1 MCCYVSLGLNMYIL
15 GSVKPRGAAGANAI
29 VSEDLDSFLFEGLVC
44 DEIVEIIGRE
54 IGDSTA
60 IG

>member
-15 GSVKPRGAAGANAI
+15 GSVKPRGAAGANTI

-44 DEIVEIIGRE
+44 DEIVEVIGGE

>member
-1 MCCYVSLGLNMYIL
+1 MYIL
-15 GSVKPRGAAGANAI
+15 GSVKPRGAAGANTI

-44 DEIVEIIGRE
+44 DEIVEVIGGE